1 MKGKIFIFAAAALL
15 AASCGAGIHGG
26 RPDRVEEPS
35 FFEFTDDAV
44 ITISPYDGSRDT
56 LVVDRPFGRII
67 CMSSNYVAYLDAIGC
82 DSVICGVSG
91 AGFIS
96 SPLLGSRIADGEVQ
110 DVGYDDS
117 PDYEKVLTLKPDL
130 YVTYNLSASDT
141 PAIARLKELGINV
154 LTLYDHLEEHP
165 LARAAYVR
173 LFGKLTGKLDRADS
187 LYSEIEAAYMSLRRD
202 EVSVKVL
209 VNIPYRDQWFVP
221 GGDSYMTCLIRDA
234 GGVVLGAKE
243 GESASSV
250 ISVEQAY
257 LLAGEA
263 DIWLNTGWCS
273 TREQLMSVNPV
284 FGKFDVPRIYNNTLR
299 MNRQGGNDFWES
311 GAVRPDLILEDLVN
325 IFEKRDTLF
334 HYYIEVR

>member
-1 MKGKIFIFAAAALL
+1 MKGKIFIFAFAAAL
-15 AASCGAGIHGG
+15 AVSCNAGMHGEGQHPGA
-26 RPDRVEEPS
+26 EPS
-35 FFEFTDDAV
+35 FFELTDSAV
-44 ITISPYDGSRDT
+44 ITISPHDGSRDT

-82 DSVICGVSG
+82 DSVVCGVSG

-96 SPLLGSRIADGEVQ
+96 SPELRRRIADGEVH

-117 PDYEKVLTLKPDL
+117 PDYERILTLRPDL
-130 YVTYNLSASDT
+130 YVTYNLSPSDT
-141 PAIARLKELGINV
+141 PAITRLKDKGINV
-154 LTLYDHLEEHP
+154 LTLYDHLENHP

-173 LFGKLTGKLDRADS
+173 LFGKLTGRTAEADS
-187 LYSEIEAAYMSLRRD
+187 LYSEVEAAYTGVCRD
-202 EVSVKVL
+202 EATVNVL

-221 GGDSYMTCLIRDA
+221 GGDNYMTRLIRDA

-243 GESASSV
+243 GGTASSV
-250 ISVEQAY
+250 MSVEQAY
-257 LLAGEA
+257 LLSAQA
-263 DIWLNTGWCS
+263 DIWLNPGWCS
-273 TREQLMSVNPV
+273 TKEQLMSVNPV
-284 FGKFDVPRIYNNTLR
+284 FPKFDVPRIYNNTLR